1 VFDQGSDMHTLTS
14 ELAGITRK
22 NAKILNFAY
31 VYGATEHR
39 LTSELVKAGLSSNKA
54 RTTTRTY
61 LDVMSKIGIA
71 DYQKKLL
78 TSAKKIGYTSS
89 VYGRIG
95 DRMNPTQVVN
105 FPIQSFSADLNK
117 IRILEMHNLLR
128 QHKCISRLWLEFH
141 DAMELDVYKPEL
153 ELVYNLIEQVDT
165 RIPDINNSGIVLDL
179 PLDIKEHGPNW
190 N

>member
-1 VFDQGSDMHTLTS
+1 M
-14 ELAGITRK
+14 
-22 NAKILNFAY
+22 
-31 VYGATEHR
+31 
-39 LTSELVKAGLSSNKA
+39 
-54 RTTTRTY
+54 
-61 LDVMSKIGIA
+61 
-71 DYQKKLL
+71 

-153 ELVYNLIEQVDT
+153 ELVYNLIEQVNT
-165 RIPDINNSGIVLDL
+165 QIPDVNKSGIVLDL